1 MKKRSK
7 AERFDDPED
16 RLFEK
21 SVNRSLSKNGEK
33 IQIDSIKRKKGKR
46 QSVKEKKSLFWS

>member
-1 MKKRSK
+1 MKKRLK

>member
-21 SVNRSLSKNGEK
+21 SVNT
-33 IQIDSIKRKKGKR
+33 IDLFLKMGKKFKSIP
-46 QSVKEKKSLFWS
+46 